1 MPNKILTAG
10 ADILQVQ
17 RALAKLGFYIG
28 PENGRLTSDTMAA
41 IKFYQAS
48 ADLTSDGKVTQS
60 LLDRLEYALNIKK
73 QQENEVQLHETNKSL
88 QSIDDNILSSPS
100 FATED
105 KHRRLTANLDAV
117 ENLLDGI
124 LSLSGGT
131 RSASKL
137 RQ

>member
-1 MPNKILTAG
+1 MNNNKVKRSSFLRNGVNVKFIFFIVALILLSPYSLLAAVPLKSDGSKVPNKILTAG

-73 QQENEVQLHETNKSL
+73 LM
-88 QSIDDNILSSPS
+88 
-100 FATED
+100 
-105 KHRRLTANLDAV
+105 
-117 ENLLDGI
+117 
-124 LSLSGGT
+124 
-131 RSASKL
+131 
-137 RQ
+137 